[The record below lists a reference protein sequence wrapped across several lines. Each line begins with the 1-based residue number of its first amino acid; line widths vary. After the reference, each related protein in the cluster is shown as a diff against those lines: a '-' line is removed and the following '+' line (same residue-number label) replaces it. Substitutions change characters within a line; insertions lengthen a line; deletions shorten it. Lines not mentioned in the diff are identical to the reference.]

1 MPVAIVFL
9 LAMVVLAVASIQ
21 VKKAEIAVIYLGIFS
36 LFNAIVYLFYSAP
49 DLSLAEAVIG
59 SALATALFLA
69 AIKGY
74 NLRRTRIKSEYT
86 LTRSLKMRLAHYGEL
101 FWGVIFLAVGFIVV
115 SSYFGTVQDVGKP
128 AWDYYVR
135 SFISDTGAHNAVT
148 AIYLN
153 YRVFDTLFEAL
164 LLLVCILATAYFLE
178 SPGRKE
184 PKEEIAAK
192 PDSEIVARISGLLY
206 PFILLYG
213 FYIIVNGHLTPGGG
227 FQGGAILASVF
238 IIRYFAQRRLD
249 IDIFILQRLE
259 KSFFL
264 GITALSMLLLLPEFM
279 NSDLKV
285 FHLVLMNILIGFKVC
300 CGLTILFFC
309 FIFQQTRDE
318 DTKGRSE
325 RG

>member
-1 MPVAIVFL
+1 MPVTIVFL

-21 VKKAEIAVIYLGIFS
+21 VRKAEIAVIYLGIFS
-36 LFNAIVYLFYSAP
+36 LFNAIFYLFYSAP

-59 SALATALFLA
+59 SALATALFLV

-74 NLRRTRIKSEYT
+74 TLRRTQIKSEY
-86 LTRSLKMRLAHYGEL
+86 RSPKMRLALFGEL
-101 FWGVIFLAVGFIVV
+101 FWGFVFLTIGFIVI
-115 SSYFGTVQDVGKP
+115 SFYFGTVQDVGKP
-128 AWDYYVR
+128 AWYHYVR
-135 SFISDTGAHNAVT
+135 SFISDTGARNAVT

-164 LLLVCILATAYFLE
+164 LLLVGILATAYFLE
-178 SPGRKE
+178 WPEGKE
-184 PKEEIAAK
+184 PEEEIATK

-238 IIRYFAQRRLD
+238 IIRYFAQRRLG
-249 IDIFILQRLE
+249 INIFILQRLE

-264 GITALSMLLLLPEFM
+264 GIIALSMLLLLPEFM
-279 NSDLKV
+279 NSDFKV

-300 CGLTILFFC
+300 CGLAILFFC
-309 FIFQQTRDE
+309 FIFQQTKVE